1 MAAAGLCRT
10 VEEKAPAE
18 TAAADLKIS
27 ETLAKHGVN
36 LNYRKEPALSKCK
49 ENEIYL
55 MNKQKMFLVSSEK
68 IVHDISGLAQYED
81 NLVSQIRSQDELI
94 KTLKARLEVSELQD
108 KNLGK
113 ILNSL
118 KINEKTRLAEL
129 EETKKLLD
137 ESLQRRKDL
146 EEKNLEQIK
155 EVQNANKYSEE
166 LKLLLHEKDII
177 INDLRGK
184 MNLSE
189 EAEKN
194 KYLEEKLDTC
204 QKEKDAVSKANK
216 ILEENYKILNSA
228 NIVSSCFLFIRGD
241 GKYKI

>member
-1 MAAAGLCRT
+1 MAAAWLCRT
-10 VEEKAPAE
+10 VEEKSQTE
-18 TAAADLKIS
+18 AAADLKIS

-36 LNYRKEPALSKCK
+36 LNYQKEPVLSKCK
-49 ENEIYL
+49 ENEIYM

-81 NLVSQIRSQDELI
+81 NLLSQIKSQDELI
-94 KTLKARLEVSELQD
+94 KTLKARLEVSEKQD
-108 KNLGK
+108 QNLGK
-113 ILNSL
+113 ILTSL
-118 KINEKTRLAEL
+118 KINEKTRLTEL

-137 ESLQRRKDL
+137 DSLKRRKDL

-155 EVQNANKYSEE
+155 EVQSAKKYTEE
-166 LKLLLHEKDII
+166 MKLLLHEKDII

-194 KYLEEKLDTC
+194 KYLEEKLDIC
-204 QKEKDAVSKANK
+204 QKEMGAVSKANK

-228 NIVSSCFLFIRGD
+228 NIVSLYLRVGSRVELRL
-241 GKYKI
+241 

>member
-1 MAAAGLCRT
+1 MAAGLFRT
-10 VEEKAPAE
+10 VEEKAPGDD
-18 TAAADLKIS
+18 ADDDNLKIS
-27 ETLAKHGVN
+27 ETLAKHGVK
-36 LNYRKEPALSKCK
+36 LNYQKEPVLSKCK

-81 NLVSQIRSQDELI
+81 NLVSQIKNQDEII
-94 KTLKARLEVSELQD
+94 KTLKARLEASEKQD
-108 KNLGK
+108 QNLGK

-118 KINEKTRLAEL
+118 KINEKTRLREL
-129 EETKKLLD
+129 EETKALLD
-137 ESLQRRKDL
+137 ESLVRREEL
-146 EEKNLEQIK
+146 EKKNLEQIK
-155 EVQNANKYSEE
+155 EVQSAKKYSEE

-194 KYLEEKLDTC
+194 KYLEEKLNIC
-204 QKEKDAVSKANK
+204 EKEKDAVSKANK
-216 ILEENYKILNSA
+216 ILEENYKTLNSA
-228 NIVSSCFLFIRGD
+228 NMASLYFLQN
-241 GKYKI
+241 Y

>member
-1 MAAAGLCRT
+1 M
-10 VEEKAPAE
+10 
-18 TAAADLKIS
+18 
-27 ETLAKHGVN
+27 
-36 LNYRKEPALSKCK
+36 
-49 ENEIYL
+49 
-55 MNKQKMFLVSSEK
+55 
-68 IVHDISGLAQYED
+68 
-81 NLVSQIRSQDELI
+81 
-94 KTLKARLEVSELQD
+94 
-108 KNLGK
+108 
-113 ILNSL
+113 

-137 ESLQRRKDL
+137 DSLLRRKDL

-194 KYLEEKLDTC
+194 KYLEEKLDIC
-204 QKEKDAVSKANK
+204 EKEKDAVSKANK

-228 NIVSSCFLFIRGD
+228 NIVSS
-241 GKYKI
+241 